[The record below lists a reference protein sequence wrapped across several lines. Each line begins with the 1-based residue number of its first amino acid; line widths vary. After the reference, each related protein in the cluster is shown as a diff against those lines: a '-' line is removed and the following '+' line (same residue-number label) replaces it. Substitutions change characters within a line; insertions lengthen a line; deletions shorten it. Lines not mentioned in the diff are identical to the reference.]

1 MSTTTTATATKVPAA
16 YRKAARI
23 ANETALTAGELVNS
37 LNDGLG
43 ATPEEVRGLCR
54 YLATANNK
62 RKSLVDA
69 STATMFYDAV
79 AAFSKAEFALLADDT
94 DAAANYLDEGA
105 TQLERVEGH
114 VQGLFT
120 R

>member
-1 MSTTTTATATKVPAA
+1 MSATATATVPAA

-43 ATPEEVRGLCR
+43 ATPEEFRALCR
-54 YLATANNK
+54 NLATANNK

-69 STATMFYDAV
+69 STAGLFYDAV
-79 AAFSKAEFALLADDT
+79 AAFSKAEFALLAGDT
-94 DAAANYLDEGA
+94 AAAVNYLDEGA